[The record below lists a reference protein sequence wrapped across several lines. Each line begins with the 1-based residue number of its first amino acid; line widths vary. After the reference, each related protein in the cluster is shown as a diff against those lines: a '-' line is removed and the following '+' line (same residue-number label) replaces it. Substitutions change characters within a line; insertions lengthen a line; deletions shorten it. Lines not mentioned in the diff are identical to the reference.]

1 MKKAAAAIIAMVM
14 IGLLTACGGTSY
26 EPVDISQD
34 TDQCYT
40 CHMGIEDLDS
50 ASQTILT
57 DGTPRI
63 FDDIGCMLVY
73 LQDNDD
79 EVEVSYVRDHHSGDW
94 IDMADAYFIHDESIQ
109 TPMSYGFIA
118 FSSEQ
123 EAEDYLSESD
133 QGEMLSSQEITSIDE
148 ESLETWYK
156 GHQEGHDHGEHD
168 DHADE
173 DEHDDMD

>member
-1 MKKAAAAIIAMVM
+1 LKKTAALLIVLAM
-14 IGLLTACGGTSY
+14 IGLLAACGGASY
-26 EPVDISQD
+26 EAADISQD

-79 EVEVSYVRDHHSGDW
+79 EVEVSYVRDHHSGEW
-94 IDMADAYFIHDESIQ
+94 IDMTDAYFIHDESIQ

-118 FSSEQ
+118 FVAEQ
-123 EAEDYLSESD
+123 EAEDYLSESAK
-133 QGEMLSSQEITSIDE
+133 GEMLSSQEITSIDR
-148 ESLETWYK
+148 ESLENWYK
-156 GHQEGHDHGEHD
+156 GHQEHGHEAHD
-168 DHADE
+168 DHAED
-173 DEHDDMD
+173 DEHDDTD